1 MVLEDEHGMNLDLIA
16 AKLNLEVYCKE
27 GIDFIWVPKS
37 KFTSDQI
44 IAAMGNLIYSFKIKE
59 NKKGFFII

>member
-16 AKLNLEVYCKE
+16 AKLNLEVYCK
-27 GIDFIWVPKS
+27 GSTNFIWVPKS

-59 NKKGFFII
+59 NKNGYFII

>member
-1 MVLEDEHGMNLDLIA
+1 MVLEDEHGMNLELIA
-16 AKLNLEVYCKE
+16 AKLNLEVYYRKGTE
-27 GIDFIWVPKS
+27 FIWVPKD

-59 NKKGFFII
+59 NDKGYFII